1 MYSSPVFEGAASD
14 KQCVMDSGFLDFI
27 ERGNVV
33 IADRGFQNLKEEFLK
48 KGATL
53 ITPPS
58 MKGKE
63 ALSLED
69 EFKTRSIARARIHIE
84 RYNQRVK
91 IFQYLSGIIPEH
103 KFKLLNQ
110 AIYVCC
116 HLANFSPIMVE

>member
-14 KQCVMDSGFLDFI
+14 KQSVLDSDFLDFI
-27 ERGNVV
+27 VSGDTIV
-33 IADRGFQNLKEEFLK
+33 ADRGFQNLKEEFLK

-63 ALSLED
+63 VLSLQD
-69 EFKTRSIARARIHIE
+69 ESKTRSIARARIHIE

-91 IFQYLSGIIPEH
+91 IFKYLSGVIPEH

>member
-1 MYSSPVFEGAASD
+1 MYSSPVFEGATSD
-14 KQCVMDSGFLDFI
+14 KQSVLDSDFLDFI
-27 ERGNVV
+27 VSGDGI

-63 ALSLED
+63 ALSLQD
-69 EFKTRSIARARIHIE
+69 EYKTRSIARARIHIE
-84 RYNQRVK
+84 RFNQRVK
-91 IFQYLSGIIPEH
+91 IFKYLSGVIPEY